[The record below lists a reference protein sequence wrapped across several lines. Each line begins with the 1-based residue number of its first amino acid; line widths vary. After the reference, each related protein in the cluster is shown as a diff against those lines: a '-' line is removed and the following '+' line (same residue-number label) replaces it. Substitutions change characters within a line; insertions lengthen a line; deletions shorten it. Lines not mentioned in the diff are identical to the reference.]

1 MSILRKIFRRISNIL
16 IKIIKYVPF
25 NWAIYLRYY
34 LYKFSFNTIGKKVY
48 ITDSVT
54 INNPH
59 NINIGN
65 RVSIHEYSYFEG
77 FGKIEIGD
85 CVSISNAVSIISTE
99 HRFNM
104 DCFKDSGSTYKKV
117 KIGSNVWIGS
127 RAIIL
132 GGVTIGNNVIVG
144 AGSVVT
150 KDVVSNIVVAG
161 VPAKEIMSIDRYML
175 QNE

>member
-77 FGKIEIGD
+77 FGIPILEALFCKTVVITSKDGCFTEAGGPNTKYINPLSIQEMKEAISEILNSSDLQKEMRTKGFEYAQNFTDDKIATNLI
-85 CVSISNAVSIISTE
+85 
-99 HRFNM
+99 
-104 DCFKDSGSTYKKV
+104 KV
-117 KIGSNVWIGS
+117 Y
-127 RAIIL
+127 
-132 GGVTIGNNVIVG
+132 
-144 AGSVVT
+144 
-150 KDVVSNIVVAG
+150 
-161 VPAKEIMSIDRYML
+161 KEI
-175 QNE
+175 